1 LEDFQNAGLNPGEI
15 TKEDEELDSALK
27 MAHLDM
33 YKTKLRERE
42 RRKRV
47 ARDHQLIS
55 ENKQIDKRAIHKR
68 EILQR
73 GERTNMCKKA
83 GLSVLSVVYKAAFK
97 LSDLSSF

>member
-1 LEDFQNAGLNPGEI
+1 MVSQLEEFQNVALNPGEL
-15 TKEDEELDSALK
+15 TKEDEDLDSALK

-55 ENKQIDKRAIHKR
+55 E
-68 EILQR
+68 L
-73 GERTNMCKKA
+73 
-83 GLSVLSVVYKAAFK
+83 
-97 LSDLSSF
+97 